1 MVSTNVSMS
10 VGRSAPDLVA
20 ATLASSARRLCRASV
35 ASGGERGGGVGS
47 VAERRK
53 SLSRAAVNTGAAG
66 LRTKGGEAGVMAAR
80 RAGAG
85 GVGAPVVRTSGVQLR
100 RYAL

>member
-1 MVSTNVSMS
+1 M
-10 VGRSAPDLVA
+10 
-20 ATLASSARRLCRASV
+20 ASSARRLCRASV

-66 LRTKGGEAGVMAAR
+66 LRTKGGEADEHGVDE
-80 RAGAG
+80 
-85 GVGAPVVRTSGVQLR
+85 VLSGVPEAVVLEEEDDDDV
-100 RYAL
+100 